1 MTARGPLAELSR
13 DQLVSI
19 LWSKYSA
26 DMVRKLA
33 AGMSAPSTV
42 EAAELRGEGLPGAAA
57 GTSSARESR
66 PFARLAVKEINEGGG
81 EMTSVV
87 QDKGA
92 VLVTGASRG
101 IGAAIAERL
110 AGDGYGVVVNYAAD
124 AEGAESVVSAI
135 RAKGGRAT
143 AVRADVASEADV
155 GAMFDRVQEQMG
167 PLTALVNN
175 AGSLGEQ
182 ARIDERAADELTR
195 LMQVNIVGPMV
206 CAKHA
211 VRAMSTAH
219 GGQGGSVV
227 TIASVAAK
235 APADAKGTVPYGA
248 TYGAMLAFARG
259 LSNEVAAEWIRSN
272 SVSPVVIDTE
282 MAFPE
287 LRDKAKHGPLGRM
300 GRPDEIAAAVSW
312 LVSPEASYVTG
323 SDITVS
329 GGI

>member
-1 MTARGPLAELSR
+1 
-13 DQLVSI
+13 
-19 LWSKYSA
+19 
-26 DMVRKLA
+26 
-33 AGMSAPSTV
+33 
-42 EAAELRGEGLPGAAA
+42 
-57 GTSSARESR
+57 
-66 PFARLAVKEINEGGG
+66 
-81 EMTSVV
+81 MTSAA

-92 VLVTGASRG
+92 AIVTGASRG

-110 AGDGYGVVVNYAAD
+110 ADDGYGVIVNYATD

-135 RAKGGRAT
+135 SAKGGRAV
-143 AVRADVASEADV
+143 AVRADVASEKDV
-155 GAMFDRVQEQMG
+155 EAMFGRAQKQMG

-182 ARIDERAADELTR
+182 GRIDQQAADELAR
-195 LMQVNIVGPMV
+195 LMQVNVVGPMV

-219 GGQGGSVV
+219 GGQGGSIV

-235 APADAKGTVPYGA
+235 APARVKGAVPYEA
-248 TYGAMLAFARG
+248 SKGAMVSFARG
-259 LSNEVAAEWIRSN
+259 LSNEVASEGIRSN
-272 SVSPVVIDTE
+272 SVSPGVVETD
-282 MAFPE
+282 MVSPD
-287 LRDKAKHGPLGRM
+287 LREIGKQGPLGRV

-329 GGI
+329 GGR